1 MSYSKLTRKDISTDT
16 DLRRKLDVG
25 EQEGAE
31 KLGEG
36 ALPEPSVDGVKDKFV
51 ATVCV
56 SSKIVSASF

>member
-1 MSYSKLTRKDISTDT
+1 
-16 DLRRKLDVG
+16 LDVG

-56 SSKIVSASF
+56 SSKYVSAGF